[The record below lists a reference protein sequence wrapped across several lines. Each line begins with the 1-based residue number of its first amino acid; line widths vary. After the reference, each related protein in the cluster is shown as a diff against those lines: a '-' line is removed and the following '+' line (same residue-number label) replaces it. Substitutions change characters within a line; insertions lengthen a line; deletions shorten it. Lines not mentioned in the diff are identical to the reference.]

1 MSPGRGLPTG
11 TLTFLFT
18 DIEGSTRLLQE
29 LGEGYRR
36 VQNDHA
42 EIMRKAIAE
51 GEGVEIR
58 TEGDSFF
65 AVFTTPSGAVRAAV
79 AAQRGLAAHEWPHGQ
94 PLRVRMGMH
103 TGEAVLGGDDYLGID
118 VNRAARIAAAGHGG
132 QVLLS
137 DATRGLV
144 EQTLSEGVRL
154 RDLGARRLKDLALPM
169 RIYQLDID
177 GLIDEF
183 PELTTLDARPT
194 NLPIQLT
201 TFVGRE
207 REIERIAP
215 LLGEHRLVT
224 LTGAGG
230 SGKTRLALQVA
241 GEQLGSFHDGAFFVD
256 LSAIRDPALV
266 PSSLVQAL
274 GLAVAPGGDS
284 LAAARAHLRE
294 RELLLI
300 LDNFEQVAAGASV
313 IEDLLASTT
322 RLRMLVTSRMVLRV
336 YGEQEFEVP
345 PFDVPEPERGT
356 EELSRSDGVLLFV
369 DRARAVKP
377 DFELTDATASAI
389 AAIVAKLD
397 GLPLAIELAASRVRV
412 LTPKA
417 ILSRLDQRLSLRAGS
432 ARGRPERQQTLR
444 AAIEWS
450 YDLLTEHERRV
461 FARLSVFPGG
471 CSIEAAEA
479 VGGPE
484 DARVAAL
491 DAVEALVEQ
500 SLVRQVE
507 ATEGDPRFRMLETI
521 SEYGGERL
529 REEFDADATYRRLAE
544 FLLGFVEEAEPHLLM
559 KEQAVWLDRC
569 EQERPNLRA
578 AIRWALQT
586 GEADIGLRTV
596 TALWRFWHQRGPLW
610 EGRQALDELLA
621 LGGSPEIRARA
632 LSAAGGMAWWSGDS
646 SAAQRYQEEAL
657 PLFRQIG
664 DQRGEMEC
672 LQSLATAMTF
682 GAGGPVEER
691 LRESLAI
698 AEELGD
704 RNGAAFANLGMG
716 RLIALAQGDPA
727 TAIPIMEQALR
738 AFDELGNL
746 QGLAEC
752 LVSIAHASRRL
763 GEPGRARS
771 NYLRVMDMQ
780 AVAGNRAAV
789 TGMLFFLSSVEGELG
804 RHERA
809 ARLWAA
815 ADSAREITGHLTPPA
830 AQGMIGDPVAAAREA
845 MGQEMVERALAAGR
859 AMDHDAALAFAHETG
874 PTEGPE
880 T

>member
-1 MSPGRGLPTG
+1 MSPGRDLPTG

-29 LGEGYRR
+29 LGEGYRS
-36 VQNDHA
+36 VQNDHGK
-42 EIMRKAIAE
+42 IMRKAIAE

-65 AVFTTPSGAVRAAV
+65 AVFTTPSAAVRAAV
-79 AAQRGLAAHEWPHGQ
+79 AAQRGLASHAWPHGQ
-94 PLRVRMGMH
+94 PLQVRMGMH
-103 TGEAVLGGDDYLGID
+103 TGEAALGGDDYLGID

-144 EQTLSEGVRL
+144 EQSLSEGVRL
-154 RDLGARRLKDLALPM
+154 RDLGAHRLKDLALPM
-169 RIYQLDID
+169 RIHQLDID
-177 GLIDEF
+177 GVSDEF
-183 PELTTLDARPT
+183 PELSTLDARPT

-207 REIERIAP
+207 REIERIGR

-224 LTGAGG
+224 LMGAGG
-230 SGKTRLALQVA
+230 SGKTRLAVEVA
-241 GEQLGSFHDGAFFVD
+241 GEQLGNFHDGAFFVD
-256 LSAIRDPALV
+256 LSAIRDRALV
-266 PSSLVQAL
+266 PSSLAQAL
-274 GLAVAPGGDS
+274 GLTVAPGGDS

-322 RLRMLVTSRMVLRV
+322 RLRMLVTSRMALRV

-345 PFDVPEPERGT
+345 PFDAPEPERGT

-377 DFELTDATASAI
+377 DFELTDATAPAI

-417 ILSRLDQRLSLRAGS
+417 ILSRLDQRLSLLAGS

-450 YDLLTEHERRV
+450 YDLLEERERRV

-479 VGGPE
+479 VGAE
-484 DARVAAL
+484 DAGVAVL

-500 SLVRQVE
+500 SLLRQVE
-507 ATEGDPRFRMLETI
+507 GAEGDPRFRMLETI

-529 REEFDADATYRRLAE
+529 REEFDADATRRRLAE
-544 FLLGFVEEAEPHLLM
+544 FLLDFVEDAEPHLLM

-569 EQERPNLRA
+569 ERERPNLRA
-578 AIRWALQT
+578 AIRWARET
-586 GEADIGLRTV
+586 GHANIGLRTV

-632 LSAAGGMAWWSGDS
+632 LNAAGGMAWWEGDS
-646 SAAQRYQEEAL
+646 AAAQRYQEEAL

-664 DQRGEMEC
+664 DRRGEMES
-672 LQSLATAMTF
+672 LQALATAMTF

-716 RLIALAQGDPA
+716 RLIALARGDPA

-738 AFDELGNL
+738 AFDDLGNL
-746 QGLAEC
+746 QGVAEC
-752 LVSIAHASRRL
+752 LVSIGHASRRL
-763 GEPGRARS
+763 GEPGRARG

-780 AVAGNRAAV
+780 VEAGNRPGI

-804 RHERA
+804 RHERS

-815 ADSAREITGHLTPPA
+815 AESAREITGTLTPPA

-845 MGQEMVERALAAGR
+845 IGDEMVERALAAGR
-859 AMDHDAALAFAHETG
+859 TMDHNAAVAYAHETEPTG
-874 PTEGPE
+874 PDK
-880 T
+880 